1 MSCASL
7 SHFHH
12 HHSTYADGP
21 VFETLDP
28 PSISKLKATKR
39 RTSRDE
45 YLASQK
51 NDLTAEK
58 TTLPTGHY
66 QSMLGASY
74 GLEAAMKLFKG
85 CFSLTETPSSF
96 PSSEE
101 WSCRISDENG
111 GFYLFSSTSL
121 DSPPCA
127 FMSLYEQELGKS
139 LHIWIAATLPS
150 ATGQG
155 HMTCLFEKAKAIAN
169 ERGMKEITMNTYP
182 CLFPIMF
189 KTAQSRWGMTLVKT
203 EKSSASFPHD
213 KVFLALTLEG
223 I

>member
-7 SHFHH
+7 SHFQHH
-12 HHSTYADGP
+12 RSTYADVP
-21 VFETLDP
+21 VFETLAS
-28 PSISKLKATKR
+28 PSRSKVKATKR

-45 YLASQK
+45 YLASQEVQIV
-51 NDLTAEK
+51 AEK
-58 TTLPTGHY
+58 MTLPIEHY
-66 QSMLGASY
+66 QSMLGAAY

-85 CFSLTETPSSF
+85 CFSSTETPSSF
-96 PSSEE
+96 PSSDE

-127 FMSLYEQELGKS
+127 FMSLYEQELGRT

-155 HMTCLFEKAKAIAN
+155 HMTCLFEIAKTIAR

-189 KTAQSRWGMTLVKT
+189 KTAQSRWGMTPVKT
-203 EKSSASFPHD
+203 EKSSGSFPHD
-213 KVFLALTLEG
+213 EVFFSLTL
-223 I
+223 